1 MIKPFA
7 FIGLAGLVSMSFSDM
22 LMAGTATLPSA
33 AAMSAARTAQY
44 GGEGAD
50 SGPDQSADGLWAP
63 GAAGLFHLA
72 HGRGRH
78 GFAGGEGGEGGEGHV
93 DHYGPLYY
101 TDPYIPYRHPG
112 RGVARAPA
120 ALPGLAVPCGSRSLV
135 ATLGG
140 AAAGGFLGSKIGD
153 GRGQLAA
160 VAAGTVLGVFL
171 GREIGGLLD
180 ATDAVCAN
188 GAAAR
193 AHAAPIGQEI
203 AWNNPRT
210 GHSGTLI
217 PVRDGTHRTTGR
229 YCREYQQTVVVGGRA
244 AQAYGTA
251 CRQPD
256 GSWEIIQ

>member
-7 FIGLAGLVSMSFSDM
+7 FIGLAGLVSMSFSDV
-22 LMAGTATLPSA
+22 LMASTAALPSA
-33 AAMSAARTAQY
+33 AAISAARSAPY

-50 SGPDQSADGLWAP
+50 DRPDPSLDDFWAP

-78 GFAGGEGGEGGEGHV
+78 GFAGGEGGEGGEGHPPYYV
-93 DHYGPLYY
+93 VPYPSYG
-101 TDPYIPYRHPG
+101 HPG

-120 ALPGLAVPCGSRSLV
+120 ALPALSVPCGSRSLI

-171 GREIGGLLD
+171 GREVGGLLD
-180 ATDAVCAN
+180 ATDAACAN
-188 GAAAR
+188 DAALR
-193 AHAAPIGQEI
+193 AHGAPIGQEI
-203 AWNNPRT
+203 AWDNPRT
-210 GHSGTLI
+210 GHSGALI
-217 PVRDGTHRTTGR
+217 PVREGTHRATGR
-229 YCREYQQTVVVGGRA
+229 YCREYQQTVVVGGRS